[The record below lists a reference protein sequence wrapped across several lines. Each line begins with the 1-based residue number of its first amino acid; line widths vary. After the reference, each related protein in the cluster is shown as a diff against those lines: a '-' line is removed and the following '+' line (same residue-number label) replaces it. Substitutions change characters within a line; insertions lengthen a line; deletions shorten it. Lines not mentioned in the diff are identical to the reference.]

1 MFDLKTRALL
11 YHTTSKKKE
20 IYKRRIMVGDILGN
34 KTLYTDFPDDFINIV
49 ELDGIYFYRNIFVY
63 NNSSAGTLD
72 TCIRDHLEDP
82 FEYSIYVGANEND
95 KIIYYYNLKTN
106 KLQVNKNEYK
116 MSDTVQDV
124 TEVTDCQAYR
134 HIYIKDPNIRP
145 LKVGDALKN
154 GTKLYFNIP
163 DNITELYS
171 EYKYTSSTRS
181 KVRSKTPILKASPS
195 APSTTD
201 TLISKFLNVTYYPDD
216 FELPL
221 VTNLILTDGS
231 SNIDIFKATLNQ
243 SIKYKPE
250 INVSSYTITSPTTI
264 TDYKE
269 FDFWS
274 QFIFVDETTL

>member
-1 MFDLKTRALL
+1 MIGIKRRSSI
-11 YHTTSKKKE
+11 YYPIKE
-20 IYKRRIMVGDILGN
+20 YYKRRIMVGDMLTN
-34 KTLYTDFPDDFINIV
+34 KTLYADFPDDFADKTDLNLNESERAFCI
-49 ELDGIYFYRNIFVY
+49 Y
-63 NNSSAGTLD
+63 NNSSPGSYDVRL
-72 TCIRDHLEDP
+72 LEYTDGA
-82 FEYSIYVGANEND
+82 FEYGICVGPTVLRNNIYF
-95 KIIYYYNLKTN
+95 YNIETN
-106 KLQVNKNEYK
+106 KLEVNENKYK
-116 MSDTVQDV
+116 MSDKVQDV

-181 KVRSKTPILKASPS
+181 KVRSKTPILKVSPT

-201 TLISKFLNVTYYPDD
+201 TLISNFLKVTYYPD
-216 FELPL
+216 EIGSTVQ

-243 SIKYKPE
+243 SIDYKPE
-250 INVSSYTITSPTTI
+250 INISAHTITSPTTI
-264 TDYKE
+264 TDYNE

-274 QFIFVDETTL
+274 QFILVDETTL

>member
-1 MFDLKTRALL
+1 MIGIKRRSSI
-11 YHTTSKKKE
+11 YYPIKE
-20 IYKRRIMVGDILGN
+20 YYKRRIMVGDMLTN
-34 KTLYTDFPDDFINIV
+34 KTLYADFPDDFADKTDLNLNESERAFCI
-49 ELDGIYFYRNIFVY
+49 Y
-63 NNSSAGTLD
+63 NNSSPGSFDVRL
-72 TCIRDHLEDP
+72 LEYTDGV
-82 FEYSIYVGANEND
+82 FEYGICVGPTALRNNIYF
-95 KIIYYYNLKTN
+95 YNIETN
-106 KLQVNKNEYK
+106 KLEVNENKYK
-116 MSDTVQDV
+116 MSDKVQDV

-171 EYKYTSSTRS
+171 EYKHTSSTRS
-181 KVRSKTPILKASPS
+181 KVSTKTPILKASPS

-243 SIKYKPE
+243 SINYKPE
-250 INVSSYTITSPTTI
+250 INISAHTITSPTTI
-264 TDYKE
+264 TDYNE

-274 QFIFVDETTL
+274 QFILVDETTL

>member
-1 MFDLKTRALL
+1 MIGIKRKSSV
-11 YHTTSKKKE
+11 YYPIKE
-20 IYKRRIMVGDILGN
+20 YYKRRIMVGDILTSR
-34 KTLYTDFPDDFINIV
+34 TLYTDFPDDFINIA
-49 ELDGIYFYRNIFVY
+49 ELDGTYVDRSIFAY

-72 TCIRDHLEDP
+72 TRIREYLDDP
-82 FEYSIYVGANEND
+82 YEYGIYVGAHGT
-95 KIIYYYNLKTN
+95 IYFYNLETN
-106 KLQVNKNEYK
+106 ELKVNKNEYK

-134 HIYIKDPNIRP
+134 HIYIKDPKIRP

-195 APSTTD
+195 TPSTTD
-201 TLISKFLNVTYYPDD
+201 TLISNFLKVTYYPD
-216 FELPL
+216 EIGSTVQ

-231 SNIDIFKATLNQ
+231 SNIDIFKANFNQ
-243 SIKYKPE
+243 SIKHKPE
-250 INVSSYTITSPTTI
+250 INISTYTITSPTTI
-264 TDYKE
+264 TDYNE
-269 FDFWS
+269 FDFWF
-274 QFIFVDETTL
+274 QFILVDETTL

>member
-1 MFDLKTRALL
+1 MIGIKRRSSI
-11 YHTTSKKKE
+11 YYPIKE
-20 IYKRRIMVGDILGN
+20 YYKRRIMVGDMLTN
-34 KTLYTDFPDDFINIV
+34 KTLYADFPDDFADKTDLNLNESERAFCI
-49 ELDGIYFYRNIFVY
+49 Y
-63 NNSSAGTLD
+63 NNSSPGSYDVRL
-72 TCIRDHLEDP
+72 LEYTDGA
-82 FEYSIYVGANEND
+82 FEYGICVGPTVLRNNIYF
-95 KIIYYYNLKTN
+95 YNIETN
-106 KLQVNKNEYK
+106 KLEVNENKYK
-116 MSDTVQDV
+116 MSDKVQDV

-171 EYKYTSSTRS
+171 KYKYTSSTRS

-243 SIKYKPE
+243 SINYKPE
-250 INVSSYTITSPTTI
+250 INISAHTITSPTTI
-264 TDYKE
+264 TDYNE

-274 QFIFVDETTL
+274 QFILVDETTL

>member
-1 MFDLKTRALL
+1 MIGIKRRSSI
-11 YHTTSKKKE
+11 YYPIKE
-20 IYKRRIMVGDILGN
+20 YYKRRIMVGDMLTN
-34 KTLYTDFPDDFINIV
+34 KTLYADFPDDFADKTDLNLNESERAFCI
-49 ELDGIYFYRNIFVY
+49 Y
-63 NNSSAGTLD
+63 NNSSPGSYDVRL
-72 TCIRDHLEDP
+72 LEYTDGA
-82 FEYSIYVGANEND
+82 FEYGICVGPTVLRNNIYF
-95 KIIYYYNLKTN
+95 YNIETN
-106 KLQVNKNEYK
+106 KLEVNENKYK
-116 MSDTVQDV
+116 MSDKVQDV

-171 EYKYTSSTRS
+171 EYKHTRSTKS

-243 SIKYKPE
+243 SINYKPE
-250 INVSSYTITSPTTI
+250 INISAHTITSPTTI
-264 TDYKE
+264 TDYNE

-274 QFIFVDETTL
+274 QFILVDETTL

>member
-1 MFDLKTRALL
+1 MIGIKRRSSI
-11 YHTTSKKKE
+11 YYPIKE
-20 IYKRRIMVGDILGN
+20 YYKRRIMVGDMLTN
-34 KTLYTDFPDDFINIV
+34 KTLYADFPDDFANKTDLNLNESERAFCI
-49 ELDGIYFYRNIFVY
+49 Y
-63 NNSSAGTLD
+63 NNSSPGSYDVRL
-72 TCIRDHLEDP
+72 LEYTDGA
-82 FEYSIYVGANEND
+82 FEYGICVGPTVLRNNIYF
-95 KIIYYYNLKTN
+95 YNIETN
-106 KLQVNKNEYK
+106 KLEVNENKYK
-116 MSDTVQDV
+116 MSDKVQDV

-134 HIYIKDPNIRP
+134 HIYIKDPKIRP

-171 EYKYTSSTRS
+171 EYKHTRSTKS

-243 SIKYKPE
+243 SINYKPE
-250 INVSSYTITSPTTI
+250 MNISAHTITSPTTI
-264 TDYKE
+264 TDYNE

-274 QFIFVDETTL
+274 QFILVDETTL

>member
-11 YHTTSKKKE
+11 HHTTSKKKE

-34 KTLYTDFPDDFINIV
+34 KTLYADFPDNFVDIV
-49 ELDGIYFYRNIFVY
+49 ELDGIYVNRSICGY

-72 TCIRDHLEDP
+72 TCIHECLEDP
-82 FEYSIYVGANEND
+82 FGYSIYVGTNDND
-95 KIIYYYNLKTN
+95 KTIYFYTLKTN
-106 KLQVNKNEYK
+106 KLEVNKNEYK

-163 DNITELYS
+163 DDIS
-171 EYKYTSSTRS
+171 ERYTAYKYPPSALMPLAVEPDSDITLTLIDKFLSITYYDSITDVSTRIVNIALS
-181 KVRSKTPILKASPS
+181 
-195 APSTTD
+195 
-201 TLISKFLNVTYYPDD
+201 
-216 FELPL
+216 
-221 VTNLILTDGS
+221 DGS
-231 SNIDIFKATLNQ
+231 SNTDIFKAQHFGQPSLNL
-243 SIKYKPE
+243 
-250 INVSSYTITSPTTI
+250 SSYIVTNPETI

-274 QFIFVDETTL
+274 QFILVDETTL

>member
-1 MFDLKTRALL
+1 MIGIKRRSSI
-11 YHTTSKKKE
+11 YYPIKE
-20 IYKRRIMVGDILGN
+20 YYKRRIMVGDMLTN
-34 KTLYTDFPDDFINIV
+34 KTLYADFPDDFADKTDLNLNESERAFCI
-49 ELDGIYFYRNIFVY
+49 Y
-63 NNSSAGTLD
+63 NNSSPGSYDVRL
-72 TCIRDHLEDP
+72 LEYTDGA
-82 FEYSIYVGANEND
+82 FEYGICVGPTVLRNNIYF
-95 KIIYYYNLKTN
+95 YNIETN
-106 KLQVNKNEYK
+106 KLEVNENKYK
-116 MSDTVQDV
+116 MSDKVQDV

-171 EYKYTSSTRS
+171 EYKHTSSTRS

-243 SIKYKPE
+243 SINYKPE
-250 INVSSYTITSPTTI
+250 INISAYTITSPTTI
-264 TDYKE
+264 TDYNE

-274 QFIFVDETTL
+274 QFILVDETTL

>member
-1 MFDLKTRALL
+1 MIGIKRRSSI
-11 YHTTSKKKE
+11 YYPIKE
-20 IYKRRIMVGDILGN
+20 YYKRRIMVGDMLTN
-34 KTLYTDFPDDFINIV
+34 KTLYADFPDDFADKTDLNLNESERAFCI
-49 ELDGIYFYRNIFVY
+49 Y
-63 NNSSAGTLD
+63 NNSSPGSYDVRL
-72 TCIRDHLEDP
+72 LEYTDGA
-82 FEYSIYVGANEND
+82 FEYGICVGPTVLRNNIYF
-95 KIIYYYNLKTN
+95 YNIETN
-106 KLQVNKNEYK
+106 KLEVNENKYK
-116 MSDTVQDV
+116 MSDKVQDV

-195 APSTTD
+195 TPSTTD
-201 TLISKFLNVTYYPDD
+201 TLISNFLNVTYYPDD

>member
-1 MFDLKTRALL
+1 MIGIKRRSSI
-11 YHTTSKKKE
+11 YYPIKE
-20 IYKRRIMVGDILGN
+20 YYKRRIMVGDMLTN
-34 KTLYTDFPDDFINIV
+34 KTLYADFPDDFADKTDLNLNESERAFCI
-49 ELDGIYFYRNIFVY
+49 Y
-63 NNSSAGTLD
+63 NNSSPGSYDVRL
-72 TCIRDHLEDP
+72 LEYTDGA
-82 FEYSIYVGANEND
+82 FEYGICVGPTVLRNNIYF
-95 KIIYYYNLKTN
+95 YNIETN
-106 KLQVNKNEYK
+106 KLEVNENKYK
-116 MSDTVQDV
+116 MSDKVQDV

-134 HIYIKDPNIRP
+134 HIYIKDPKIRP

-181 KVRSKTPILKASPS
+181 KVRSKTPILKVSPT

-201 TLISKFLNVTYYPDD
+201 TLISNFLKVTYYPD
-216 FELPL
+216 EIGSTVQ

-243 SIKYKPE
+243 SIDYKPE
-250 INVSSYTITSPTTI
+250 INISAHTITSPTTI
-264 TDYKE
+264 TDYNE

-274 QFIFVDETTL
+274 QFILVDETTL

>member
-1 MFDLKTRALL
+1 MIGIKRRSSI
-11 YHTTSKKKE
+11 YYPIKE
-20 IYKRRIMVGDILGN
+20 YYKRRIMVGDMLTN
-34 KTLYTDFPDDFINIV
+34 KTLYADFPDDFADKTDLNLNESERAFCI
-49 ELDGIYFYRNIFVY
+49 Y
-63 NNSSAGTLD
+63 NNSSPGSYDVRL
-72 TCIRDHLEDP
+72 LEYTDGA
-82 FEYSIYVGANEND
+82 FEYGICVGPTVLRNNIYF
-95 KIIYYYNLKTN
+95 YNIETN
-106 KLQVNKNEYK
+106 KLEVNENKYK
-116 MSDTVQDV
+116 MSDKVQDV

-134 HIYIKDPNIRP
+134 HIYIKDPKIRP

-171 EYKYTSSTRS
+171 EYKHTRSTKS

-231 SNIDIFKATLNQ
+231 SNIDIFKANFNQ
-243 SIKYKPE
+243 SINHKPE
-250 INVSSYTITSPTTI
+250 INISTYIITSPTTI
-264 TDYKE
+264 TDYNE

-274 QFIFVDETTL
+274 QFILVDETTL

>member
-1 MFDLKTRALL
+1 MIGIKRRSSI
-11 YHTTSKKKE
+11 YYPIKE
-20 IYKRRIMVGDILGN
+20 YYKRRIMVGDMLTN
-34 KTLYTDFPDDFINIV
+34 KTLYADFPDDFADKTDLNLNESERAFCI
-49 ELDGIYFYRNIFVY
+49 Y
-63 NNSSAGTLD
+63 NNSSPGSYDVRL
-72 TCIRDHLEDP
+72 LEYTDGA
-82 FEYSIYVGANEND
+82 FEYGICVGPTVLRNNIYF
-95 KIIYYYNLKTN
+95 YNIETN
-106 KLQVNKNEYK
+106 KLEVNENKYK
-116 MSDTVQDV
+116 MSDKIQDV

-134 HIYIKDPNIRP
+134 HIYIKDPNIRS

-171 EYKYTSSTRS
+171 EYKHTSSTRS
-181 KVRSKTPILKASPS
+181 KVSTKTPILKASPS

-243 SIKYKPE
+243 SINYKPE
-250 INVSSYTITSPTTI
+250 INISAHTITSPTTI
-264 TDYKE
+264 TDYNE

-274 QFIFVDETTL
+274 QFILVDETTL

>member
-1 MFDLKTRALL
+1 MIGIKRRSSI
-11 YHTTSKKKE
+11 YYPIKE
-20 IYKRRIMVGDILGN
+20 YYKRRIMVGDILGN
-34 KTLYTDFPDDFINIV
+34 KTLYADFPDDFINIV
-49 ELDGIYFYRNIFVY
+49 ELDGIYVNRSICGY

-72 TCIRDHLEDP
+72 TCIHECLEDA
-82 FEYSIYVGANEND
+82 FGYSIYVGTNDND
-95 KIIYYYNLKTN
+95 KTIYFYALKTN
-106 KLQVNKNEYK
+106 KLEVNKNEYK

-134 HIYIKDPNIRP
+134 HLYIEDPNIRP

-171 EYKYTSSTRS
+171 EYKHTRSTKS
-181 KVRSKTPILKASPS
+181 KVRSKAPILKASPS

-243 SIKYKPE
+243 SINYKPE
-250 INVSSYTITSPTTI
+250 INISAHTITSPTTI
-264 TDYKE
+264 TDYNE

-274 QFIFVDETTL
+274 QFILVDETTL

>member
-1 MFDLKTRALL
+1 MIGIKRRSSI
-11 YHTTSKKKE
+11 YYPIKE
-20 IYKRRIMVGDILGN
+20 YYKRRIMVGDMLTN
-34 KTLYTDFPDDFINIV
+34 KTLYADFPDDFADKTDLNLNESERAFCI
-49 ELDGIYFYRNIFVY
+49 Y
-63 NNSSAGTLD
+63 NNSSPGSYDVRL
-72 TCIRDHLEDP
+72 LEYTDGA
-82 FEYSIYVGANEND
+82 FEYGICVGPTVLRNNIYF
-95 KIIYYYNLKTN
+95 YNIETN
-106 KLQVNKNEYK
+106 KLEVNENKYK

-134 HIYIKDPNIRP
+134 HIYIKDPKIRP

-201 TLISKFLNVTYYPDD
+201 TLISNFLKVTYYPD
-216 FELPL
+216 EIGSTVQ

-231 SNIDIFKATLNQ
+231 SNIDIFKANFNQ
-243 SIKYKPE
+243 SIKHKPE
-250 INVSSYTITSPTTI
+250 INISTYIITSPTTI
-264 TDYKE
+264 TDYNE

-274 QFIFVDETTL
+274 QFILVDETTL

>member
-1 MFDLKTRALL
+1 MIGIKRRSSI
-11 YHTTSKKKE
+11 YYPIKE
-20 IYKRRIMVGDILGN
+20 YYKRRIMVGDMLTN
-34 KTLYTDFPDDFINIV
+34 KTLYADFPDDFADKTDLNLNESERAFCI
-49 ELDGIYFYRNIFVY
+49 Y
-63 NNSSAGTLD
+63 NNSSPGSFDVRL
-72 TCIRDHLEDP
+72 LEYTDGA
-82 FEYSIYVGANEND
+82 FEYGICVGPTVLRNNIYF
-95 KIIYYYNLKTN
+95 YNIETN
-106 KLQVNKNEYK
+106 KLEVNENKYK
-116 MSDTVQDV
+116 MSDKVQDV

-145 LKVGDALKN
+145 LKVGDVLKN

-163 DNITELYS
+163 DNITKLYS

-243 SIKYKPE
+243 SINYKPE
-250 INVSSYTITSPTTI
+250 INISAHTITSPTTI
-264 TDYKE
+264 TDYNE

-274 QFIFVDETTL
+274 QFILVDETTL

>member
-20 IYKRRIMVGDILGN
+20 IYKRRIMVGDILTN
-34 KTLYTDFPDDFINIV
+34 KTLYADFPDDFINIV
-49 ELDGIYFYRNIFVY
+49 ELDGIYVNRSICGY

-72 TCIRDHLEDP
+72 TCIHECLEDP
-82 FEYSIYVGANEND
+82 FGYSIYVGTNDND
-95 KIIYYYNLKTN
+95 KTIYFYTLKTN
-106 KLQVNKNEYK
+106 KLEVNKNEYK

-171 EYKYTSSTRS
+171 EYKHTRSTKS

-243 SIKYKPE
+243 SIDYKPE
-250 INVSSYTITSPTTI
+250 INISAHTITSPTTI
-264 TDYKE
+264 TDYNE

-274 QFIFVDETTL
+274 QFILVDETTL

>member
-11 YHTTSKKKE
+11 HHTTSKKKE
-20 IYKRRIMVGDILGN
+20 IYKRRIMVGDILTN
-34 KTLYTDFPDDFINIV
+34 KTLYADFPDDFINIV
-49 ELDGIYFYRNIFVY
+49 ELDGIYVNRSICGY

-72 TCIRDHLEDP
+72 TCIHECLENP
-82 FEYSIYVGANEND
+82 FGYSIYVGTNDND
-95 KIIYYYNLKTN
+95 KTIYFYDLKAN
-106 KLQVNKNEYK
+106 KLEVNKNEYK

-145 LKVGDALKN
+145 LKVGDVLKN

-171 EYKYTSSTRS
+171 EYKHTSSTRS
-181 KVRSKTPILKASPS
+181 KVSTKTPILKASPS

-243 SIKYKPE
+243 SINYKPE
-250 INVSSYTITSPTTI
+250 INISAHTITSPTTI
-264 TDYKE
+264 TDYNE

-274 QFIFVDETTL
+274 QFILVDETTL

>member
-11 YHTTSKKKE
+11 HHTTSKKKE

-34 KTLYTDFPDDFINIV
+34 KTLYADFPDN
-49 ELDGIYFYRNIFVY
+49 FVDITNLNETTDNRIICEY
-63 NNSSAGTLD
+63 NSTSTLNTRIQEYTD
-72 TCIRDHLEDP
+72 TA
-82 FEYSIYVGANEND
+82 FEYGIYVGATALSNN
-95 KIIYYYNLKTN
+95 IYFYNLETN
-106 KLQVNKNEYK
+106 KLGVNKNEYK

-145 LKVGDALKN
+145 LKVGDVLKN

-163 DNITELYS
+163 DNITKLYS

-181 KVRSKTPILKASPS
+181 KVSSKTPILKATPS
-195 APSTTD
+195 TPDPTTD
-201 TLISKFLNVTYYPDD
+201 TLINNFLKVTYYPDGTVRRAS
-216 FELPL
+216 
-221 VTNLILTDGS
+221 VTNLILTNGS
-231 SNIDIFKATLNQ
+231 SNIDIFKATYNQ
-243 SIKYKPE
+243 SNFYKPE
-250 INVSSYTITSPTTI
+250 INISTYTVTNTTVI
-264 TDYKE
+264 TDYNE

>member
-1 MFDLKTRALL
+1 MIGIKRRSSI
-11 YHTTSKKKE
+11 YYPIKE
-20 IYKRRIMVGDILGN
+20 YYKRRIMVGDMLTN
-34 KTLYTDFPDDFINIV
+34 KTLYADFPDDFADKTDLNLNESERAFCI
-49 ELDGIYFYRNIFVY
+49 Y
-63 NNSSAGTLD
+63 NNSSPGSYDVRL
-72 TCIRDHLEDP
+72 LEYTDGA
-82 FEYSIYVGANEND
+82 FEYGICVGPTVLRNNIYF
-95 KIIYYYNLKTN
+95 YNIETN
-106 KLQVNKNEYK
+106 KLEVNENKYK
-116 MSDTVQDV
+116 MSDKVQDV

-134 HIYIKDPNIRP
+134 HIYIKDPKTRQ
-145 LKVGDALKN
+145 LKVGDALTN
-154 GTKLYFNIP
+154 GTTLYFNIP

-243 SIKYKPE
+243 SINYKPE
-250 INVSSYTITSPTTI
+250 INISAHTTTSPTTI

>member
-1 MFDLKTRALL
+1 MFDLKARALL
-11 YHTTSKKKE
+11 HYTTSKKKE

-34 KTLYTDFPDDFINIV
+34 KTLYADFPDN
-49 ELDGIYFYRNIFVY
+49 FVDITNLIETTDNRTICEY
-63 NNSSAGTLD
+63 NSTSTLNTRIQEYTD
-72 TCIRDHLEDP
+72 TT
-82 FEYSIYVGANEND
+82 FEYGIYVGATALSNN
-95 KIIYYYNLKTN
+95 IYFYNIETN
-106 KLQVNKNEYK
+106 KLEVNENKYK
-116 MSDTVQDV
+116 MSDKVQDV

-134 HIYIKDPNIRP
+134 HIYIEDPKIRP

-163 DNITELYS
+163 DNITKLYS

-243 SIKYKPE
+243 SIDYKPE
-250 INVSSYTITSPTTI
+250 INISTYTVTNTIVI
-264 TDYKE
+264 TDYNE

-274 QFIFVDETTL
+274 QFILVDTSTLAN

>member
-1 MFDLKTRALL
+1 MIGIKRRSSI
-11 YHTTSKKKE
+11 YYPIKE
-20 IYKRRIMVGDILGN
+20 YYKRRIMVGDMLTN
-34 KTLYTDFPDDFINIV
+34 KTLYADFPDDFADKTDLNLNESERAFCI
-49 ELDGIYFYRNIFVY
+49 Y
-63 NNSSAGTLD
+63 NNSSPGSYDVRL
-72 TCIRDHLEDP
+72 LEYTDGA
-82 FEYSIYVGANEND
+82 FEYGICVGPTVLRNNIYF
-95 KIIYYYNLKTN
+95 YNIETN
-106 KLQVNKNEYK
+106 KLEVNENKYK
-116 MSDTVQDV
+116 MSDKVQDV

-195 APSTTD
+195 TPSTTD
-201 TLISKFLNVTYYPDD
+201 TLISNFLKVTYYPD
-216 FELPL
+216 EIGSTVQ

-231 SNIDIFKATLNQ
+231 SNIDIFKANFNQ
-243 SIKYKPE
+243 SIKHKPE
-250 INVSSYTITSPTTI
+250 INISTYTITSPTTI
-264 TDYKE
+264 TDYNE

-274 QFIFVDETTL
+274 QFILVDETTL